1 MQKFTIAVDVMGGD
15 YAPLKVVKGAV
26 RVTQQEENVD
36 VILVG
41 NVEEIKQVLKKLLYD
56 YKRVRIE
63 PAQSVV
69 QMYDKPT
76 VVFREKKDSSIVRC
90 IELVKNR
97 ECDAFISAG
106 NSGAVMAAAIAYL
119 GKLKGI
125 LRPALGMILPTLNG
139 NILLIDAGV
148 NVDCRAVHLLQF
160 AIMGYVYK
168 RLVLGVEKPRIG
180 LVSNGTEPNKGNTVT
195 KEAHNLIKKKFISFI
210 GNIEGN
216 DIFTGKTDVVVC
228 DGFLGNVVL
237 KVSESIPEIVV
248 NFLRIEIKKSFWYKL
263 GYLFAKPAFR
273 VLRKKIDYT
282 EFGGAPLLG
291 VKGAG
296 IIAHG
301 RSNEQAI
308 ANAVMRAAFHAQ
320 TRLGGAIEKAIEEYM
335 ILHTIEEKK
344 CMA

>member
-1 MQKFTIAVDVMGGD
+1 MQDFTIAVDAMGGD
-15 YAPLKVVKGAV
+15 YAPLKVVRGAV
-26 RVTQQEENVD
+26 EAIQHEENINIV
-36 VILVG
+36 LVG
-41 NVEEIKQVLKKLLYD
+41 NIEQIKGILDKMLYD
-56 YKRVRIE
+56 HKRVRIE

-90 IELVKNR
+90 IELVRDK
-97 ECDAFISAG
+97 ECDAFVSAG
-106 NSGAVMAAAIAYL
+106 NSGAVMTAAIAYL
-119 GKLKGI
+119 GRLKGI
-125 LRPALGMILPTLNG
+125 LRPALGMILPALNG

-168 RLVLGVEKPRIG
+168 KAVLGVKNPRIG
-180 LVSNGTEPNKGNTVT
+180 LVSNGAESNKGDTVT
-195 KEAHNLIKKKFISFI
+195 KEAHDLIKRNFISFI

-216 DIFTGKTDVVVC
+216 DIFTGKADVVVC
-228 DGFLGNVVL
+228 DGFLGNVIL
-237 KVSESIPEIVV
+237 KVSESIPEVVV

-273 VLRKKIDYT
+273 VLRKRIDYA

-296 IIAHG
+296 VIAHG
-301 RSNEQAI
+301 KSNERAI
-308 ANAVMRAAFHAQ
+308 ANAVTRAAFHAQ
-320 TRLGGAIEKAIEEYM
+320 TKVNGAIERAIEKCM
-335 ILHTIEEKK
+335 TLSNEEMK